1 MSSSHLN
8 SAMSYSN
15 TVDTLSRDTTA
26 NMKLATME
34 LAEKV
39 MVIEERTIFLGDL
52 VKMRRGTKKVENYVR
67 KQENIRHESKENRT
81 WEEQEE
87 IILREREI
95 VVKSMENKLS
105 DNIAKGARKGRE
117 LCQLKRRLLWRLGR
131 DDERRKFTNKNNQK
145 EGTKRRWSKK
155 IQELMENFEEGGG
168 GTENGKSS
176 SLDKLTGISTL
187 NSKSKSKLSS
197 SPELSRPS
205 YISKFQNWKSC
216 HKNNKKQAGAELCQ
230 AHAQVD

>member
-1 MSSSHLN
+1 MSSNHLN
-8 SAMSYSN
+8 SAMSYSS
-15 TVDTLSRDTTA
+15 TVDTLMRDTTA

-52 VKMRRGTKKVENYVR
+52 VKMRRGTKEVENYVR

-87 IILREREI
+87 MILREREI

-131 DDERRKFTNKNNQK
+131 DDERRKFTNELRERLDRRRQEVRRDHRNQLREIRIEGRQEEEVQASTRIK
-145 EGTKRRWSKK
+145 EIPVSKD
-155 IQELMENFEEGGG
+155 IPGGG
-168 GTENGKSS
+168 QGHLQTWPDDRPGDGGAGGK
-176 SLDKLTGISTL
+176 TPG
-187 NSKSKSKLSS
+187 
-197 SPELSRPS
+197 SR
-205 YISKFQNWKSC
+205 
-216 HKNNKKQAGAELCQ
+216 
-230 AHAQVD
+230 

>member
-1 MSSSHLN
+1 MSSNHLN
-8 SAMSYSN
+8 SAMSYSS
-15 TVDTLSRDTTA
+15 TVDTLMRDTTA

-52 VKMRRGTKKVENYVR
+52 VKLRRGTKEVENYVR

-87 IILREREI
+87 MILREREI

-131 DDERRKFTNKNNQK
+131 DDERRKFTNKLRERLDRRRQEVRRDHRNQLREIRI
-145 EGTKRRWSKK
+145 EGRQEDRKK
-155 IQELMENFEEGGG
+155 NY
-168 GTENGKSS
+168 
-176 SLDKLTGISTL
+176 KL
-187 NSKSKSKLSS
+187 
-197 SPELSRPS
+197 PP
-205 YISKFQNWKSC
+205 
-216 HKNNKKQAGAELCQ
+216 
-230 AHAQVD
+230 